1 MVHLY
6 FVSRPRWDGAGDL
19 DGKHGSDGGWAD
31 DDDDYGYQ
39 WLLYNGYIMA
49 INDYWLLLMIIDDD
63 DDDEE
68 GQLMNWWFLYV
79 VAMLNYDD
87 GRAWNGFWKTLCYY

>member
-1 MVHLY
+1 MCVCFMFYHGFKRCFLLFPGGLFGWSMVHLY

-49 INDYWLLLMIIDDD
+49 INDY
-63 DDDEE
+63 
-68 GQLMNWWFLYV
+68 
-79 VAMLNYDD
+79 
-87 GRAWNGFWKTLCYY
+87 